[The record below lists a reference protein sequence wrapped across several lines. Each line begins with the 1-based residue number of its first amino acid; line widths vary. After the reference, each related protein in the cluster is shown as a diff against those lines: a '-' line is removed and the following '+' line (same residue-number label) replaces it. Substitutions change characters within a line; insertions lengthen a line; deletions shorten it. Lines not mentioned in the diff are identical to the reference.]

1 MGKLRQTALIL
12 GEGSTEFFQVFTYN
26 YLGSYFSFLKVYIM
40 FRVCSHLKEIHFF
53 ILQQMSPHRHP
64 RSRKVGV
71 LKSFVLKRF
80 CFVKTWLFQ
89 FFFVPLQHEKEVF
102 NFFTIVKGL
111 KPQNYTKQPPT
122 KSKPSLYQVYTNS
135 MVSHG

>member
-1 MGKLRQTALIL
+1 L
-12 GEGSTEFFQVFTYN
+12 GLYFT
-26 YLGSYFSFLKVYIM
+26 FLKVYIM

-64 RSRKVGV
+64 RRRKVGV

-80 CFVKTWLFQ
+80 FFVKTWLFL
-89 FFFVPLQHEKEVF
+89 FFLIPLQREKEVF

-122 KSKPSLYQVYTNS
+122 KSKPILYQVYTNS
-135 MVSHG
+135 IPTLWYVISNSYVSPMHLINNSIVSL